1 MVHARRVI
9 VYVNQTGCPWRYLP
23 NEFPP
28 WRTVYGYS
36 ARCCGTCPAAAP
48 ASGRPGLLQDT
59 PASSPPGPPAWRFQL
74 EIVRKRD
81 AHAFEVLPRRWVV
94 ERTLAGIIAHRR
106 CARRL
111 RTATR
116 RPRGHGPVGH
126 GHSDNPAPRHQRP

>member
-9 VYVNQTGCPWRYLP
+9 VYVNRTGCPWRYLP

-48 ASGRPGLLQDT
+48 VSGRPGLMQDT

-94 ERTLAGIIAHRR
+94 ERTPSLDHRSPP
-106 CARRL
+106 L
-111 RTATR
+111 RPATTNGCPKATR
-116 RPRGHGPVGH
+116 PWSCGP
-126 GHSDNPAPRHQRP
+126 

>member
-9 VYVNQTGCPWRYLP
+9 VYVNRTGCPWRYLP

-59 PASSPPGPPAWRFQL
+59 PASSPPGPPAWRFSW
-74 EIVRKRD
+74 RSSASATHTPSRCCP
-81 AHAFEVLPRRWVV
+81 A
-94 ERTLAGIIAHRR
+94 AG
-106 CARRL
+106 
-111 RTATR
+111 
-116 RPRGHGPVGH
+116 
-126 GHSDNPAPRHQRP
+126 SSSAP